1 MKRTILSVVA
11 MATIFFGLQAQTE
24 IKTYDA
30 CDANQDTQVNVGD
43 AEHVANHV
51 LAQKAGPN
59 VVTAEQLNEVLQN
72 IYQLLGKLDKLEA
85 EHAEIKSRLEYVTAN
100 TPDEN
105 GIRANGHEYVDLGV
119 VVNDKPVYWATTNI
133 GADSPADYGL
143 YFAWGETVGYGST
156 PQGEDYGY
164 CVEILDGRKFDW
176 ASYSSDLC
184 GGDYNKMKKYCTESE
199 YGTVDNK
206 TVLDPEDDAAHVNWQ
221 GAWRMPTVDEQNALR
236 SQCTWTSTT
245 MINSAGV
252 SVVGYKVSNKT
263 DSSKSIFLPAAG
275 CRNYGNL
282 ENEGYYGAYW
292 SSSLGNLDNG
302 VACCLGFRMENY
314 QWDDGNRFSGHSVRP
329 VCQ

>member
-1 MKRTILSVVA
+1 MKKSILSLVA
-11 MATIFFGLQAQTE
+11 MATMFFGLQAQTE

-43 AEHVANHV
+43 AEYVANHV

-100 TPDEN
+100 TPDAN

-119 VVNDKPVYWATTNI
+119 VVDGKPVYWATTNI
-133 GADSPADYGL
+133 GAELPADAGL

-156 PQGEDYGY
+156 PQGEVNGSY
-164 CVEILDGRKFDW
+164 VEILDGRKFDW
-176 ASYSSDLC
+176 TSYSSDLC
-184 GGDYNKMKKYCTESE
+184 GGSYTTMKKYCTSSS

-206 TVLDPEDDAAHVNWQ
+206 TVLDPEDDAAHVSWQ
-221 GAWRMPTVDEQNALR
+221 GAWRMPTKAEQDALHT
-236 SQCTWTSTT
+236 QCTWTWTT
-245 MINSAGV
+245 MTNSQGE
-252 SVVGYKVSNKT
+252 SVNGYKVSNKT
-263 DSSKSIFLPAAG
+263 DSSKFIFLPAAG
-275 CRNYGNL
+275 YRVD
-282 ENEGYYGAYW
+282 GYLDSVGSDGYYW
-292 SSSLGNLDNG
+292 SSSLSAYYSND
-302 VACCLGFRMENY
+302 AYCLNFDSGY
-314 QWDDGNRFSGHSVRP
+314 QYTLSYNRFYGRSVRP